1 MNLHTDTREF
11 IIITTLA

>member
-1 MNLHTDTREF
+1 LHTDTREF